1 MKKTLYLNCYSGIS
15 GDMTL
20 GVLLDLL
27 GRQELEPF
35 LEGLALKNYEV
46 SVTRTKRRGIAG
58 LDVQVTSGEDHPH
71 RGLAEIMEIIEK
83 SSIGPVAAARASEAF
98 RLLAD
103 AEAAVHGTSPEKI
116 HFHEVGAVD
125 SIVDI
130 VGACILLEALDPA
143 RVVISPL
150 NLGSG
155 TVKCAHGEMPVPAP
169 ATAKLLEGVP
179 VFSLGEPMERTTPT
193 GAALARVFA
202 SEFGTIPPGVIVR
215 TGYGLGDA
223 DTELANV
230 LQGTLLEEADL
241 EADVGVIGRR
251 RAGCR
256 HRH

>member
-1 MKKTLYLNCYSGIS
+1 MKKTLYLNCFSGIS

-27 GRQELEPF
+27 GREDLETF

-46 SVTRTKRRGIAG
+46 GVSQSKRRGITG
-58 LDVQVTSGEDHPH
+58 LDVRITPGEDHPH
-71 RGLAEIMEIIEK
+71 RGLTEILEIIGK
-83 SSIGPVAAARASEAF
+83 SAIGPGAAEKASETF
-98 RLLAD
+98 RLLAE
-103 AEAAVHGTSPEKI
+103 AEGAVHGVAPEKV

-130 VGACILLEALDPA
+130 VGACVLLEALDPS
-143 RVVISPL
+143 RVVISPI
-150 NLGSG
+150 NVGSG

-179 VFSLGEPMERTTPT
+179 VFSLGDPMERTTPT

-202 SEFGTIPPGVIVR
+202 SGFGPIPAGVMVK

-230 LQGTLLEEADL
+230 LQGTLLEEIAPKAGDSHR
-241 EADVGVIGRR
+241 GHGRD
-251 RAGCR
+251 GHH

>member
-27 GRQELEPF
+27 GREELEPF
-35 LEGLALKNYEV
+35 LEGLTLKNYEV
-46 SVTRTKRRGIAG
+46 SVTRTKRRGITG

-71 RGLAEIMEIIEK
+71 RGLAEIMEIIES
-83 SSIGPVAAARASEAF
+83 SSIGPGAAARASEAF

-202 SEFGTIPPGVIVR
+202 SEFGPVPPGVIVR

-230 LQGTLLEEADL
+230 LQGTLLEETGL
-241 EADVGVIGRR
+241 RVGDIHHTRR
-251 RAGCR
+251 HGGCD

>member
-1 MKKTLYLNCYSGIS
+1 MKKTLYLNCFSGIS

-27 GRQELEPF
+27 GRDDLETF
-35 LEGLALKNYEV
+35 LQGLALDNYEV
-46 SVTRTKRRGIAG
+46 GVSRSKRRGITG
-58 LDVQVTSGEDHPH
+58 MDVRVTPGEDHPH
-71 RGLAEIMEIIEK
+71 RGLTEILEIIER
-83 SSIGPVAAARASEAF
+83 SAIGPAASEKASKTF
-98 RLLAD
+98 RLLAE
-103 AEAAVHGTSPEKI
+103 AEGAVHGLAPEKV

-130 VGACILLEALDPA
+130 VGACVLLEALDA
-143 RVVISPL
+143 SRVVVSPL
-150 NLGSG
+150 NVGSG

-193 GAALARVFA
+193 GAALVRVFA
-202 SEFGTIPPGVIVR
+202 SEFGPIPAGVIVK

-230 LQGTLLEEADL
+230 LQGMLLEDIAPE
-241 EADVGVIGRR
+241 VGDSHR
-251 RAGCR
+251 R
-256 HRH
+256 HRHDGHHGRL

>member
-27 GRQELEPF
+27 GREDIEPF
-35 LEGLALKNYEV
+35 LAGLVLKNYEV
-46 SVTRTKRRGIAG
+46 SVSRSKRGGITG
-58 LDVQVTSGEDHPH
+58 LDVRVMPGEDHPH

-83 SSIGPVAAARASEAF
+83 SSIGPGAAARASEAF
-98 RLLAD
+98 RLLAE

-143 RVVISPL
+143 RVVISSL

-179 VFSLGEPMERTTPT
+179 VFSRGEPMERTTPT

-241 EADVGVIGRR
+241 ETGDAHLGRR
-251 RAGCR
+251 GEGRR

>member
-1 MKKTLYLNCYSGIS
+1 MKKTLYLNCFSGIS
-15 GDMTL
+15 GDMML

-27 GRQELEPF
+27 GQEDLQLF

-46 SVTRTKRRGIAG
+46 SVTRSKRRGVAG
-58 LDVQVTSGEDHPH
+58 VDVRITPGEDHPH
-71 RGLAEIMEIIEK
+71 RGLKEIMEIIEK
-83 SSIGPVAAARASEAF
+83 STIDPGAAAKASETF
-98 RLLAD
+98 RLLAE

-130 VGACILLEALDPA
+130 VGACVLLEALDPA
-143 RVVISPL
+143 RVVISAL
-150 NLGSG
+150 NVGSG

-179 VFSLGEPMERTTPT
+179 IFSLGDPMERTTPT

-202 SEFGTIPPGVIVR
+202 SEFGPVPPGVIVR

-230 LQGTLLEEADL
+230 LQGTLLEETDL
-241 EADVGVIGRR
+241 RVGDIHHTRR
-251 RAGCR
+251 HGGCD

>member
-1 MKKTLYLNCYSGIS
+1 M
-15 GDMTL
+15 
-20 GVLLDLL
+20 
-27 GRQELEPF
+27 
-35 LEGLALKNYEV
+35 
-46 SVTRTKRRGIAG
+46 
-58 LDVQVTSGEDHPH
+58 
-71 RGLAEIMEIIEK
+71 
-83 SSIGPVAAARASEAF
+83 
-98 RLLAD
+98 
-103 AEAAVHGTSPEKI
+103 
-116 HFHEVGAVD
+116 
-125 SIVDI
+125 
-130 VGACILLEALDPA
+130 
-143 RVVISPL
+143 VISSL

-179 VFSLGEPMERTTPT
+179 VFSRGEPMERTTPT

-241 EADVGVIGRR
+241 ETGDAHLGRR
-251 RAGCR
+251 GEGRR